1 MPVVKIDMWEGRD
14 RETKRKLI
22 QTITRAVSETLDIS
36 VEHIHIILNEV
47 SKDNWGLK
55 GEQAS
60 KLKQ

>member
-22 QTITRAVSETLDIS
+22 QAVTKAVSETLNVS
-36 VEHIHIILNEV
+36 AEHIHIILNEV
-47 SKDNWGLK
+47 PKDNWGMM

-60 KLKQ
+60 RLD

>member
-22 QTITRAVSETLDIS
+22 QAVTKAVSETLNVS
-36 VEHIHIILNEV
+36 AEHIHIILNEV
-47 SKDNWGLK
+47 PKDNWGLM

-60 KLKQ
+60 RL